1 MISRGNSDVETASR
15 DFTHR
20 RLDIQ
25 GLRALAVIFVI
36 AFHAGLPVPGGFV
49 GVDVFF
55 VISGFVITALL
66 HREWLAKGRISL
78 GSFYKRRFLR
88 LTPALAVLVLVTMVV
103 SMFLLSPFG
112 TQQSAAQTG
121 TGAMLL
127 FANFAIVFNSGGY
140 FSPSAEQNPLLNT
153 WSLSV
158 EEQFYLVFPV
168 VLLLAWWVGA
178 KLKKTISVSFLI
190 VLLGACVSFGLAVL
204 ASSGWSPQVGAAL
217 ISFYSPVTRAWEF
230 AAGALLFLLTRGISR
245 SRPASAAVI
254 GILGLLLLLLS
265 VFVITEATP
274 FPGVWT
280 LLPVSAALL
289 LLLAGELGSNVISRV
304 LASKPLAYIGDRSYS
319 LYLWHWPFIVFALIL
334 WPHNQLAVLLA
345 VLASIPISLASFAF
359 VEQPLRLRRGIR
371 GVKFWSLVAVV
382 VIPPI
387 IVSQFLGFGARNSW
401 GNERVSSAVELRATT
416 GQALREECVDDASI
430 GGNNVASIDSCI
442 FNGAATGAPIYL
454 VGDSNSAIYADALMG
469 LAEESGR
476 PLILRAAALCPFI
489 EIRRLSVHGSAADK
503 ACQDFYARTVEEIA
517 AAQGGTVVIA
527 ESSGYWYE
535 TNLQIEAVA
544 SEGSTAEGSRSEVLS
559 RGLESTVKRL
569 QAEGNQV
576 VLVTPNYQFDR
587 VVSLEKCT
595 NIGLITGACPGS
607 LAESEA
613 EPGQVEAKSSV
624 SAVGAQLGIPVI
636 DVADLQCPEGSCGP
650 SSNGMPTYID
660 ASHMSPS
667 LLALASARF
676 ARAFASGTSFG

>member
-1 MISRGNSDVETASR
+1 
-15 DFTHR
+15 
-20 RLDIQ
+20 L
-25 GLRALAVIFVI
+25 VI

-66 HREWLAKGRISL
+66 HREWLAKGRLNL

-88 LTPALAVLVLVTMVV
+88 LTPALAVLVAVTMVA

-168 VLLLAWWVGA
+168 VLLMAWWVGA
-178 KLKKTISVSFLI
+178 KLKRPMSVSFLI
-190 VLLGACVSFGLAVL
+190 VLLGAFVSFGLAVL
-204 ASSGWSPQVGAAL
+204 ASSGWSPGAGAAL

-230 AAGALLFLLTRGISR
+230 AAGALLLLMTRRISR
-245 SRPASAAVI
+245 SRPTSAAI
-254 GILGLLLLLLS
+254 LGALGLLILLVS

-280 LLPVSAALL
+280 LLPVSAAVLL
-289 LLLAGELGSNVISRV
+289 LLSGELGSNSISRL

-319 LYLWHWPFIVFALIL
+319 LYLWHWPFVVFALIL
-334 WPHNQLAVLLA
+334 WPENQLAVFIA
-345 VLASIPISLASFAF
+345 VLASIFISLGSFTF

-371 GVKFWSLVAVV
+371 GIKFWSLVVV
-382 VIPPI
+382 VVMPPI
-387 IVSQFLGFGARNSW
+387 ILSQLLGFGARNSW
-401 GNERVSSAVELRATT
+401 GSERINSAVELRATA
-416 GQALREECVDDASI
+416 GQALRGECVDDASI
-430 GGNNVASIDSCI
+430 GGNNVAIIDSCT
-442 FNGAATGAPIYL
+442 FNGSATGTPIYL
-454 VGDSNSAIYADALMG
+454 VGDSNSVIYSDALMG

-489 EIRRLSVHGSAADK
+489 DIRRLSVHGAAADK
-503 ACQDFYARTVEEIA
+503 ACQDFYSRTIEEITA
-517 AAQGGTVVIA
+517 ARGGTVVIA

-535 TNLQIEAVA
+535 TSLRIEPNS
-544 SEGSTAEGSRSEVLS
+544 SETPISETSRSEVLS

-569 QAEGNQV
+569 QSAGNQV

-587 VVSLEKCT
+587 TVSLEQCT
-595 NIGLITGACPGS
+595 NIGLVRGTCPGS
-607 LAESEA
+607 LEESEA
-613 EPGQVEAKSSV
+613 EPGQVEAKTGVSS
-624 SAVGAQLGIPVI
+624 VGAQLGIPVI
-636 DVADLQCPEGSCGP
+636 DVSDLQCPGGSCGP
-650 SSNGMPTYID
+650 SSNGIPTYID

-667 LLALASARF
+667 LLALASSRF
-676 ARAFASGTSFG
+676 AKAFASGSSLS